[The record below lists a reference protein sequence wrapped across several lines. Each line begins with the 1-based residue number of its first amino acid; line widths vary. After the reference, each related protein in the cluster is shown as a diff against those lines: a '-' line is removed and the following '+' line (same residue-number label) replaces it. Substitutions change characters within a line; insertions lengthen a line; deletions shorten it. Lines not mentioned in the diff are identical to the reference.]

1 MTINQALDRLT
12 QSKKLNLEQQDLKFS
27 LMNLKMQVGGNTK
40 IENKDEVNNLIEYGT
55 KDGKSIDKE

>member
-1 MTINQALDRLT
+1 MTINQALDKLI

>member
-1 MTINQALDRLT
+1 
-12 QSKKLNLEQQDLKFS
+12 
-27 LMNLKMQVGGNTK
+27 MNLKMQVGGNTK

>member
-40 IENKDEVNNLIEYGT
+40 IENEDEVNNLIEYGT